1 MPDNTLQRRTS
12 CSNDQTSQSG
22 SSSSRL
28 LFTAPGGVFVWT
40 IEASTFCEILEAVVA
55 DD

>member
-22 SSSSRL
+22 ASSRL